1 MSRLLAAVKT
11 QPDSVIALDYAPAEV
26 DRQYRYWRFRILAT
40 TIVGY
45 ALYYFVRVNISV
57 PLESMG
63 RELHYSK
70 EQLGTIT
77 TIGGVTYGVSKFI
90 NGILGDHANPR
101 FFMAI
106 GLIGCAVMN
115 VFFGLSSALLFF
127 GVFWFFNNYFQ
138 GMGFPP
144 CAKSMAYW
152 FSPRERASTFGI
164 WHASHMI
171 GAAFVGALTGYLD
184 QYFGWRSC
192 FYIPAGLAM
201 IGAVIVLI
209 FLRDTPGSMGLPPVE
224 VYKGEERPEELAAEL
239 KEPVVE
245 PDEGVVYDTGEPAMT
260 YWEIVWKYILLSP
273 YMWLIS
279 FANLSVYVL
288 RYAQITWG
296 PTFLQET
303 KGFSKVQAGWLF
315 FGSEMGGLCGA
326 LAGGFLADKL
336 FRGRA
341 GRVCVIAMVCYAG
354 AIEAFRYSPRS
365 APLLAGTA
373 FVLMGFL
380 LYVPQMLIAAM
391 AMNLG
396 TKRASAAAVGLTGI
410 IGYASTIITGW
421 GIGKL
426 VDTHGWGAAFQMML
440 GCATITLV
448 LMAFTW
454 NVGAHPHAKD
464 GH

>member
-1 MSRLLAAVKT
+1 
-11 QPDSVIALDYAPAEV
+11 
-26 DRQYRYWRFRILAT
+26 
-40 TIVGY
+40 
-45 ALYYFVRVNISV
+45 
-57 PLESMG
+57 
-63 RELHYSK
+63 
-70 EQLGTIT
+70 
-77 TIGGVTYGVSKFI
+77 
-90 NGILGDHANPR
+90 
-101 FFMAI
+101 
-106 GLIGCAVMN
+106 
-115 VFFGLSSALLFF
+115 
-127 GVFWFFNNYFQ
+127 
-138 GMGFPP
+138 
-144 CAKSMAYW
+144 MAYW
-152 FSPRERASTFGI
+152 FSPRDRASTFGI

-171 GAAFVGALTGYLD
+171 GAACVGTLSGFLD
-184 QYFGWRSC
+184 QYMGWRWC
-192 FYIPAGLAM
+192 FYIPAALAT

-224 VYKGEERPEELAAEL
+224 VYKGEEAPEELAAEL

-245 PDEGVVYDTGEPAMT
+245 PEEGVVYTSGEPPMT
-260 YWEIVWKYILLSP
+260 YWQILWKYILLSP

-279 FANLSVYVL
+279 FANLAVYVL

-341 GRVCVIAMVCYAG
+341 GRVCVIAMLGYLG
-354 AIEAFRYSPRS
+354 IIQLFRFSPRS
-365 APLLAGTA
+365 APLLSGTT